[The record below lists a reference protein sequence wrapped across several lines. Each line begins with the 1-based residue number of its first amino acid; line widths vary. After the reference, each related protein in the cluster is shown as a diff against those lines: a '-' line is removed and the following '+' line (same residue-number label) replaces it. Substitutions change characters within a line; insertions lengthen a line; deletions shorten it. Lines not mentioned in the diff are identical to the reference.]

1 MMFKPHS
8 EREPIVVFDGVAG
21 ARHGNDDPIVG
32 EVSRGEMSR
41 REGAGVFQGNV
52 ALDHHGGFASVHFGS
67 GELDLSRFA
76 GLALRVRGDGK
87 RYSLRLRTNRAGN
100 SVDYQCELAPEAG
113 AWRNLRLPFAAFQ
126 PAHGGRSTAPPPRL
140 DTAAIGTIGLA
151 ISDRQEGPFRLELA
165 SIEGYR
171 LAMSAGHGGLTV
183 VHNTERSRTDFR
195 PVPAITCGDEHD
207 VEPPLSR
214 VSLFS
219 NWMKND

>member
-1 MMFKPHS
+1 MMLNPHS
-8 EREPIVVFDGVAG
+8 EREPIVVFDGDAG
-21 ARHGNDDPIVG
+21 AWHGIDDPVVG
-32 EVSRGEMSR
+32 DVSRGEMSI
-41 REGAGVFQGNV
+41 REGVGVFQGNV

-67 GELDLSRFA
+67 GELDLSRYA

-87 RYSLRLRTNRAGN
+87 RYTLRLRTNRTGDGAN
-100 SVDYQCELAPEAG
+100 YQSELAPEAG

-126 PAHGGRSTAPPPRL
+126 PVHGGRSTAPPPRL
-140 DTAAIGTIGLA
+140 DPATIGTIGLA

-183 VHNTERSRTDFR
+183 VHNTERSRADFR
-195 PVPAITCGDEHD
+195 PAPAITCGDERD
-207 VEPPLSR
+207 LEPPLSR
-214 VSLFS
+214 ISLFS